1 MASTFPPRLT
11 AVTID
16 CADPERLASFWSALL
31 GVEVEERE
39 EEVVALAPQPG
50 TGVGVHFRR
59 VPEPKQGKNRAHLD
73 FVVKDADGSRAQVTD
88 LGGQI
93 LQRHEEDG
101 WVWWVVADPEG
112 NEACLV
118 VASG

>member
-1 MASTFPPRLT
+1 M
-11 AVTID
+11 
-16 CADPERLASFWSALL
+16 
-31 GVEVEERE
+31 
-39 EEVVALAPQPG
+39 ALAAQPG

-101 WVWWVVADPEG
+101 WVCGWWPTPRATRPAWSSPPAEG
-112 NEACLV
+112 RVSA
-118 VASG
+118 GGRW